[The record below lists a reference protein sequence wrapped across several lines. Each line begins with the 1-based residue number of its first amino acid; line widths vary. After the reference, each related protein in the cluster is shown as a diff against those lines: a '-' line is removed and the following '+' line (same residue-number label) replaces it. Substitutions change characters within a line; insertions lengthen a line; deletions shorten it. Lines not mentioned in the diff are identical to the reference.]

1 MNFNIRYN
9 GKEPTS
15 VTAVIGNKVY
25 SADKTHPNWAGVLA
39 AVRSNSDAAFV
50 GAVNIRKAVA
60 NYVKGKVRIEGNEVY
75 FGTLQIGGIVV
86 DRLLNFIGDQL
97 PPEPIL
103 RFIENLYANPSQ
115 RAVTELYTFLEHK
128 NMPTTPEGNFL
139 AYKGL
144 QPNFYSITSGKL
156 TLLQGKTDKAG
167 HIFNGIGETI
177 ECVRN
182 QVDDNKDIGCSR
194 GIHAGSL
201 EYATSFAGGGKV
213 VIVEINPKD
222 VVSIPTDC
230 NCQKLRT
237 CKYKVV
243 GEYVAPL
250 NDTFNNQY
258 SDVDTTPENGSDED
272 TDDDEYECGYSH
284 GYEIGEADK
293 TANKAFDLTYE
304 DGFVVSSDAW
314 ENGYTEGFNDTADAG
329 GSVLVNRQ
337 TPDFL
342 KGYGRGYDKG
352 INDKANHKVN
362 WLVSADH
369 IEPSCDFH
377 AGYDEG
383 YDAGFSGMASVY

>member
-272 TDDDEYECGYSH
+272 TDDDEYEC
-284 GYEIGEADK
+284 
-293 TANKAFDLTYE
+293 
-304 DGFVVSSDAW
+304 
-314 ENGYTEGFNDTADAG
+314 
-329 GSVLVNRQ
+329 
-337 TPDFL
+337 
-342 KGYGRGYDKG
+342 
-352 INDKANHKVN
+352 
-362 WLVSADH
+362 
-369 IEPSCDFH
+369 
-377 AGYDEG
+377 
-383 YDAGFSGMASVY
+383 